1 MISTNILDASYH
13 EGIVVRDMS
22 NLAAVLLAGSLRLE
36 ALNMRVRFLKRG
48 ANGLIYASV
57 LLGVALLA
65 QLYALM
71 VPSWLLYSILAGWV
85 LYVVV
90 AVGVATG
97 REKAYPPAL
106 VLSIA
111 TLAVSLPQPEHYSLA
126 DAGPTLAS
134 LTFVAGSLLQVGVI
148 FFITSFLTLRRRQ
161 SRAEND
167 SSATIVDAVRPPV
180 P

>member
-1 MISTNILDASYH
+1 MLDT
-13 EGIVVRDMS
+13 R
-22 NLAAVLLAGSLRLE
+22 LRL
-36 ALNMRVRFLKRG
+36 LKRA

-71 VPSWLLYSILAGWV
+71 VPPGLLYSILAGWA
-85 LYVVV
+85 LYLVV

-111 TLAVSLPQPEHYSLA
+111 TLAVSLPQPQHYSLA

-134 LTFVAGSLLQVGVI
+134 LTFIAGSMLQVGVI
-148 FFITSFLTLRRRQ
+148 FFITSFLILGRRQ
-161 SRAEND
+161 SRAR
-167 SSATIVDAVRPPV
+167 TIPV
-180 P
+180 LR

>member
-1 MISTNILDASYH
+1 
-13 EGIVVRDMS
+13 MS

-97 REKAYPPAL
+97 REKAYL
-106 VLSIA
+106 QLLSSQLQLWLFLSRNPSI
-111 TLAVSLPQPEHYSLA
+111 TL
-126 DAGPTLAS
+126 S
-134 LTFVAGSLLQVGVI
+134 LTLDYPW
-148 FFITSFLTLRRRQ
+148 RR
-161 SRAEND
+161 
-167 SSATIVDAVRPPV
+167 
-180 P
+180 

>member
-1 MISTNILDASYH
+1 M
-13 EGIVVRDMS
+13 
-22 NLAAVLLAGSLRLE
+22 RLE
-36 ALNMRVRFLKRG
+36 ALDTRLRLLKRA

-71 VPSWLLYSILAGWV
+71 VPPGLLYSILAGWA
-85 LYVVV
+85 LYLVV

-111 TLAVSLPQPEHYSLA
+111 TLAVSLPQPQHYSLA

-134 LTFVAGSLLQVGVI
+134 LTFIAGSMLQVGVI
-148 FFITSFLTLRRRQ
+148 FFITSFLILGRRQ
-161 SRAEND
+161 SRAR
-167 SSATIVDAVRPPV
+167 TIPV
-180 P
+180 LR